1 MDRVTKAYLDTF
13 RSEQS
18 LVEESEDKLFEYF
31 ADYCVVSEVYEEEF
45 DTLDV
50 HVGGSGD
57 LGLDGVAIVVNGVL
71 ITTVEEAEDLLAL
84 NSFLDVKFVFVQAK
98 TTSGFSGEQIS
109 TFFDG
114 VDEFFSET
122 PTLPCSD
129 QIKSLR
135 SIMSWIYSHS
145 VKFTRQK
152 PAVELSYVTT
162 GKWTGDAHLIAKI
175 AKRKESLSRTGLFS
189 EVAFTPMGAD
199 EIQTSYQRSK
209 NNATIEF
216 TFSNKVLLPEINGV
230 AESYL
235 GVLPAKEYL
244 SLIVDGTGNIRKP
257 LFYDNVRDFQG
268 DNAVNSEIRQTLS
281 DAAGQQRFAVLN
293 NGVTLVTRGLRS
305 TGNKFVVTDYQI
317 VNGCQTSHVL
327 YNARTSLTDELHVPL
342 KVISTEDEEIINAI
356 IAATNRQTEVT
367 ADDLFA
373 STSFQKKLES
383 LYAAY
388 PDKKKLFYERRSK
401 QFSSTSN
408 IEKVRII
415 GKTQQM
421 RTFAAMFLDEPHRA
435 ARYLSDLRSQVGKTI
450 FHDGHKLEPYYASAY
465 GHYKLE
471 FLFRNSSLPVYYKP
485 ARYHLLMAFRY
496 IVAGADM
503 PALTANKIESYAN
516 KISSALWVDSRAV
529 EGFKSAIEAVDQA
542 LNGAACTRDIVKT
555 QPFTSAVRR
564 AARALA
570 STSTVPST

>member
-1 MDRVTKAYLDTF
+1 MDRVTRAYLGTF
-13 RSEQS
+13 RTEQS
-18 LVEESEDKLFEYF
+18 LQEEAEDKLFEYF

-71 ITTVEEAEDLLAL
+71 VTTVEEAEDLLAL

-114 VDEFFSET
+114 VDEFFTDT

-129 QIKSLR
+129 EIKNLR
-135 SIMSWIYSHS
+135 SIMSWIYNHS
-145 VKFTRQK
+145 VKFTRHK
-152 PAVELSYVTT
+152 PTAELSFVTT
-162 GKWTGDAHLIAKI
+162 GKWVDDAHLLAKI
-175 AKRKESLSRTGLFS
+175 KKREESLGSTGLFS
-189 EVAFTPMGAD
+189 RVTFVPMGAD
-199 EIQTSYQRSK
+199 EIQASYQRSK
-209 NNATIEF
+209 NNATVEF
-216 TFSNKVLLPEINGV
+216 TFSNKVLLPEIKGIT
-230 AESYL
+230 ESYF

-244 SLIVDGTGNIRKP
+244 SLITDPSGNIRKP

-268 DNAVNSEIRQTLS
+268 DNAVNSEIHNTLS
-281 DAAGQQRFAVLN
+281 EEAGQQRFAVLN
-293 NGVTLVTRGLRS
+293 NGITLVTRGLRS

-327 YNARTSLTDELHVPL
+327 FNARDTLTDDLYVPL

-367 ADDLFA
+367 AEDLFA
-373 STSFQKKLES
+373 VTAFQKKLES
-383 LYAAY
+383 LYASF

-401 QFSSTSN
+401 QFSSVN
-408 IEKVRII
+408 GIEKVRIV
-415 GKTQQM
+415 GKSHQM

-450 FHDGHKLEPYYASAY
+450 FNDSHKFEPYYASAY
-465 GHYKLE
+465 GNYKLE

-496 IVAGADM
+496 IVGGIDM
-503 PALTANKIESYAN
+503 PALTANKIEAYAN
-516 KISSALWVDSRAV
+516 RISSALWADDKAV
-529 EGFKSAIEAVDQA
+529 EGFKLAIEAVDQA
-542 LNGAACTRDIVKT
+542 LNGADCTRDVVKT
-555 QPFTSAVRR
+555 QPFTDSVRK
-564 AARALA
+564 AALA
-570 STSTVPST
+570 LVTAK